1 MLEDKPGPAFVCPL
15 LYLILILKRKQNKAS
30 GHEQRGSSGCF
41 LLRHQSKRFVPNKTS
56 LFVTN
61 IRISKTTIVLLIQEE
76 LLWFY
81 YVGFFFQ
88 FLPNFLG
95 FTQCNVNHA
104 QQAVNLNWIFILKR
118 IYVNLSETSRFLF
131 KVKCCKICPS
141 CRPEK
146 KFG

>member
-30 GHEQRGSSGCF
+30 GHEQRGSSGFF
-41 LLRHQSKRFVPNKTS
+41 LLRHQSERFVPNETS

-61 IRISKTTIVLLIQEE
+61 IRISKTTICITYSRRTLVILLR
-76 LLWFY
+76 
-81 YVGFFFQ
+81 VFFQ